1 MVGQEKEGGPRCS
14 VTTHLRTTLAST
26 TTFIAF
32 LREAFQVFRSRAP
45 HRPDLFHR
53 TNPGSRQFSPFQ
65 SFQLPQRP
73 FARSTVPVA
82 GIGGSKELPD
92 LLLHRYPVVS
102 GPPLDVAETMVS
114 SSLRM
119 VIAPMGSFHAARLAS
134 RQAGT
139 TARLP
144 IWRNLG
150 EPSILPA

>member
-1 MVGQEKEGGPRCS
+1 MSWLAKRRRAAALSSS

-65 SFQLPQRP
+65 SFQLPERP
-73 FARSTVPVA
+73 FARSTPPVA

-102 GPPLDVAETMVS
+102 GPPLD
-114 SSLRM
+114 RGDDG
-119 VIAPMGSFHAARLAS
+119 IAQVTDGNSAQGFPPMLATLAS
-134 RQAGT
+134 RHDT
-139 TARLP
+139 DNRSTADL
-144 IWRNLG
+144 
-150 EPSILPA
+150 A